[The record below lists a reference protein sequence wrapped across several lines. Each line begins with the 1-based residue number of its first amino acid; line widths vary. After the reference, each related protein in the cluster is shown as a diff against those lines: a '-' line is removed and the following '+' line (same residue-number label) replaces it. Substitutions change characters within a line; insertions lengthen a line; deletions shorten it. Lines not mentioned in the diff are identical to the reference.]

1 MLTLVQMLVLPVVI
15 ARIFYLLFDQL
26 YDVRYERKY
35 LYVGSFFLWALF
47 MAFVNILRVPFL
59 NISFAVI
66 TINFMAFVLYKGEV
80 KKRLVYTNLLIFI
93 VFFCDTAAV
102 AVWMILQNYSF
113 HYVISNEIS
122 RLAVCLIEIM
132 LLYFVYHILLHT
144 FCRVSITRIQVK
156 QMAFLII
163 IMCFE
168 VLFVGIYALKSSNG
182 DDGIVII
189 GILCCFLFFN
199 MAFMG
204 MLREISEMYQYK
216 YELDL
221 VKKQS
226 ELQFEHYQELSQK
239 YQNSRKVIHD
249 IKKHLSAMVE
259 LQSTDR
265 ERAERYCKNI
275 GKQVEGLFQRFEC
288 SNRILSIVMS
298 QKILLAESFDI
309 TVKTEIEDLLLEFM
323 SDMDITAIF
332 ANLWDNAVE
341 ACKKVKTEERF
352 ISIEMQ
358 KKGAFLLICMKN
370 SYNGNIR
377 RDKKRIVSTKE
388 QHEGMGLNIIKT
400 TVEKYD
406 GVFDVNDT
414 EEFFLVRITI
424 PLQEGKG

>member
-1 MLTLVQMLVLPVVI
+1 
-15 ARIFYLLFDQL
+15 
-26 YDVRYERKY
+26 
-35 LYVGSFFLWALF
+35 
-47 MAFVNILRVPFL
+47 
-59 NISFAVI
+59 
-66 TINFMAFVLYKGEV
+66 
-80 KKRLVYTNLLIFI
+80 
-93 VFFCDTAAV
+93 
-102 AVWMILQNYSF
+102 
-113 HYVISNEIS
+113 
-122 RLAVCLIEIM
+122 
-132 LLYFVYHILLHT
+132 
-144 FCRVSITRIQVK
+144 
-156 QMAFLII
+156 MAFLII

-168 VLFVGIYALKSSNG
+168 VFFAGIYALESTNG

-199 MAFMG
+199 MAFIG
-204 MLREISEMYQYK
+204 LLREISEMYQYK

-226 ELQFEHYQELSQK
+226 ELQFKHYQELSQK

-249 IKKHLSAMVE
+249 IKKHLSAMAE
-259 LQSTDR
+259 LQSADR

-275 GKQVEGLFQRFEC
+275 GEQVEGLFQRFEC

-309 TVKTEIEDLLLEFM
+309 AVKTEIEDLLLEFM

-341 ACKKVKTEERF
+341 ACRKVETEERF

-358 KKGAFLLICMKN
+358 KKGGFILVCMKN
-370 SYNGNIR
+370 SYNGTIR

-388 QHEGMGLNIIKT
+388 QHEGMGLNIIKA
-400 TVEKYD
+400 TVEKYN

-414 EEFFLVRITI
+414 EEFFCVRITI
-424 PLQEGKG
+424 PLKEEKR